1 MTTLEQE
8 LTGVLTGARLDGRQ
22 ARVVSRRLGWDG
34 HGPTTLAAAGGAE
47 GYTRE
52 RVRQLEDRL
61 KRHLAT
67 GTTPLPLTEQ
77 ALRIVE
83 AAAPSPRPDIA
94 RTLMEQGIST
104 RPFDPAGVITAAELA
119 GLRVGVLELDGLVVS
134 KDAAAVPERAMSLA
148 RALVARHGATSV
160 SELTRRMQGSGLSAA
175 ALRRLLEHRGEVT

>member
-8 LTGVLTGARLDGRQ
+8 LADVLAFARLDGRQ
-22 ARVVSRRLGWDG
+22 ARVVARRLGWDG

-52 RVRQLEDRL
+52 RVRQLEQRL
-61 KRHLAT
+61 KRHLAAGST
-67 GTTPLPLTEQ
+67 SLPLTER
-77 ALRIVE
+77 AIRVVE

-94 RTLMEQGIST
+94 RALMQQGISE
-104 RPFDPAGVITAAELA
+104 RPFDPAGVITAAELS
-119 GLRVGVLELDGLVVS
+119 GLGVGVLEVDGLVVS

-160 SELTRRMQGSGLSAA
+160 GELTRRLHGSGLSAA
-175 ALRRLLEHRGEVT
+175 ALRRLL